1 MIANYHTHTK
11 RCKHAEG
18 EDREYVEAAI
28 QAGIKELGFSDH
40 CPWIYKDD
48 FVSGIRMTAGETEG
62 YVHSLESLR
71 KEYADDIRI
80 YIGFEAEYMPEL
92 MEAQDKLLQQYP
104 IDYLLLGQHFLGEE
118 ANSIYMGSPIREEAV
133 IKKYVDTV
141 IEGLES
147 GRYLYLAHPDLVHFV
162 GDSDIYYREM
172 SRLCRYLKQKNL
184 PIEINMLGAFQ
195 GRHYP
200 SEKFLEIAREVGNT
214 AIIGVDAHS
223 PEQLINPQGERLCRE
238 FAKGLEL
245 LERLELDKFA

>member
-18 EDREYVEAAI
+18 EDREYIEAAI

-40 CPWIYKDD
+40 CPWVYKDD
-48 FVSGIRMTAGETEG
+48 FVSGIRMTAGETEE
-62 YVHSLESLR
+62 YVYSLESLR
-71 KEYADDIRI
+71 KEYANDIRI

-118 ANSIYMGSPIREEAV
+118 ANSVYMGAPIREEAV
-133 IKKYVDTV
+133 IKQYVDTV

-162 GDSDIYYREM
+162 GDSEIYYREM
-172 SRLCRYLKQKNL
+172 GRLCRYLKQKNL
-184 PIEINMLGAFQ
+184 PVEINMLGAFQ

-200 SEKFLEIAREVGNT
+200 SEQFLKIAREVGNK

-223 PEQLINPQGERLCRE
+223 PEQLLNPQGEILCRE
-238 FAKGLEL
+238 FAKGLKL
-245 LERLELDKFA
+245 LERLELDKLA